1 MNTPLH
7 VLLMYSTTGLSDYF
21 STFPQEELSEVVQ
34 MHIIL
39 LPIWQILLLWNGM
52 YMCVVPFYIAHYQSK
67 WQSWPEGVQPPISW
81 ANTFVANFF
90 PCPFFQWYTQRFIMH
105 LLSLQKGMT
114 DHHIVCSHIVNN
126 NSVGNGADHK
136 KRNRK
141 KRPQRNSAACSH
153 FFSFM
158 FAKKTNQQELILG
171 GGGWG
176 MRIPTQ
182 DSHIH
187 MHCMGAAA
195 KLRMTRCYITKAFVF
210 QTNKMSEKLAW
221 HHQKGFW
228 ESD

>member
-1 MNTPLH
+1 MGVCLSECVSRNAIAIYGMNTPLH

-171 GGGWG
+171 GGGEEWEFRHKIHIFTCIAWG
-176 MRIPTQ
+176 LPP
-182 DSHIH
+182 
-187 MHCMGAAA
+187 
-195 KLRMTRCYITKAFVF
+195 
-210 QTNKMSEKLAW
+210 N
-221 HHQKGFW
+221 
-228 ESD
+228 